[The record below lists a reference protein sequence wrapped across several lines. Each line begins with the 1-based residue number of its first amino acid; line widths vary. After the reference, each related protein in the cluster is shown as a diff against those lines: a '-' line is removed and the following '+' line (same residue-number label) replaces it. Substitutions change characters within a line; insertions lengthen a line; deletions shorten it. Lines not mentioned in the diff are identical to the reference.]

1 MTSLRRRKQHE
12 RRDHPVSV
20 PWSAEAIARHC
31 HDVRYPPR
39 RRGDLSEA
47 ELTTLGVP
55 LDPQLR
61 DSLRKLA
68 AEEGRSQRQM
78 ARHVIA
84 AGLRA
89 LGADHAEA
97 AEAVQA

>member
-1 MTSLRRRKQHE
+1 M
-12 RRDHPVSV
+12 
-20 PWSAEAIARHC
+20 SAEIIPFPFRGRPKLLHDIATTF
-31 HDVRYPPR
+31 DIR
-39 RRGDLSEA
+39 RGDRGDLSEA

-89 LGADHAEA
+89 LGADHAEV